1 MKSRYVIFALAVSL
15 TLTGRLHAQDDAARK
30 ALAALDRFVGEW
42 TVDGRW
48 SDGSSL
54 HARGVYEWGL
64 NKRILKARTYVKD
77 GEKEYQRYESV
88 LAWHPDKKL
97 LFEISFAFDGAL
109 SEYVVETAGKDTLRI
124 GWTPFAADKPS
135 RARQV
140 IKFLDKDHFRW
151 TVSLKEGDGWKQL
164 IEAVWVK
171 GQTRPARAPASSAP
185 PRP

>member
-1 MKSRYVIFALAVSL
+1 MRFGYVVIALAASL
-15 TLTGRLHAQDDAARK
+15 ALAGRLHAEDAAARK
-30 ALAALDRFVGEW
+30 ALAGLDRFVGEW

-48 SDGSSL
+48 ADGSSL
-54 HARGVYEWGL
+54 HARSVYEWGL